1 LLSARNTM
9 TQPGRQWA
17 VLLLLVALVFA
28 QAMGFA
34 HRVVHADGGAG
45 QDIVAADHHHHADGP
60 SHHHDDETWQ
70 QALFGLHEDGTDCRL
85 YDGLGS
91 QALACQAAFAPVV
104 IAPSTAFLRSLAG
117 DFVARWVTLFDARG
131 PPSSR

>member
-1 LLSARNTM
+1 M
-9 TQPGRQWA
+9 TQPNRPWA
-17 VLLLLVALVFA
+17 VMLLLVALVFA

-34 HRVVHADGGAG
+34 HRVAHADGGPG
-45 QDIVAADHHHHADGP
+45 QDLVAADHHHHADAP
-60 SHHHDDETWQ
+60 SHPHADATWQ
-70 QALFGLHEDGTDCRL
+70 QVLFGLHEDGADCRL

-91 QALACQAAFAPVV
+91 HALACQSAVAAAV
-104 IAPSTAFLRSLAG
+104 IAPGAAFLRSLAG

>member
-1 LLSARNTM
+1 M
-9 TQPGRQWA
+9 TQPGRPWA

-28 QAMGFA
+28 QSMGFV
-34 HRVVHADGGAG
+34 HRVVHAGEGAG
-45 QDIVAADHHHHADGP
+45 QDLVAADHRHHADGA
-60 SHHHDDETWQ
+60 SHLHDDESWTQ
-70 QALFGLHEDGTDCRL
+70 VLFGLHEDGADCRL

-91 QALACQAAFAPVV
+91 QALACQAAFAAAV

-131 PPSSR
+131 PPPSR